1 VSHLGGENKVA
12 SMVVFEDGLPRRD
25 HYRKFAIEDARDDTD
40 AIYQVVSRRLR
51 RLIDEGGESE
61 DVEVVETPSKKSG
74 FAYPPGLLVV
84 DGGAPQVSAARRA
97 MSESG
102 LDIPICGL
110 AKRLEEVWL
119 PDSDY
124 PVILPRSSEALF
136 VLQRVRDEA
145 HRVAL
150 SYQKTTR
157 RRSLA
162 TQLSDIPG
170 VGDKTVTLLLKHFGS
185 PTALK
190 QADREDLGRVPG
202 VGPAMV
208 EKIFHAL
215 HPEKAP
221 NDGNT

>member
-1 VSHLGGENKVA
+1 VSGG
-12 SMVVFEDGLPRRD
+12 
-25 HYRKFAIEDARDDTD
+25 
-40 AIYQVVSRRLR
+40 LR
-51 RLIDEGGESE
+51 RLIDEGDDKDALEG
-61 DVEVVETPSKKSG
+61 DDLPSKKSG

-84 DGGAPQVSAARRA
+84 DGGVPQVSAAKRA
-97 MSESG
+97 MDESG

-119 PDSDY
+119 PDDEF

-136 VLQRVRDEA
+136 ILQRVRDEA

-157 RRSLA
+157 RRSIA

-170 VGDKTVTLLLKHFGS
+170 VGKKTVKLLLTHFGS
-185 PTALK
+185 VAALK
-190 QADREDLGRVPG
+190 QADREDLSLVPG

-208 EKIFHAL
+208 EKIFVAL
-215 HPEKAP
+215 HPEKGP
-221 NDGNT
+221 NTGHSSRGSE

>member
-1 VSHLGGENKVA
+1 
-12 SMVVFEDGLPRRD
+12 MVVFEDGLPRRD
-25 HYRKFAIEDARDDTD
+25 HYRKFAIDDARDDTD

-51 RLIDEGGESE
+51 RLVDEGAEG
-61 DVEVVETPSKKSG
+61 DNTVVPDSPPKKSG

-97 MSESG
+97 MDESG

-119 PDSDY
+119 PDTDY

-136 VLQRVRDEA
+136 ILQRVRDEA

-157 RRSLA
+157 RRSIA

-170 VGDKTVTLLLKHFGS
+170 VGDKTVKLLLTHFGS
-185 PTALK
+185 VTALK
-190 QADREDLGRVPG
+190 QADREDLGSVPG

-208 EKIFHAL
+208 EKIFLAL
-215 HPEKAP
+215 HPEQAP
-221 NDGNT
+221 NGGNSSGERQ